1 MLRLKLLS
9 ILYDK
14 NTVDYLLRYF
24 DTYTVDRIGSYLVT
38 SYTLDNDTYNK
49 IRESK
54 DRDTFYYFKTMIS
67 RALDTFDDI
76 HDIIPRIRQCEYLF
90 RCINMYYPI
99 VKPIQ
104 YNTFVTNTK
113 HKIKQLKS
121 DSMQLIHKEEHLI
134 RHNINTRLN
143 KRQRQHMEQLCIHI
157 EKFSRESNECS
168 IHLNSIN
175 HPIIW
180 I

>member
-9 ILYDK
+9 ILYDI

-49 IRESK
+49 IRECK
-54 DRDTFYYFKTMIS
+54 HRNTFNYFKTMIS

-99 VKPIQ
+99 VKPVQ

-113 HKIKQLKS
+113 NKIKQLNT
-121 DSMQLIHKEEHLI
+121 DSMQIIHKEEHLI
-134 RHNINTRLN
+134 RHNINTRLH
-143 KRQRQHMEQLCIHI
+143 KRKRQHMEQLCIHI
-157 EKFSRESNECS
+157 EKFSRESHECS